1 VYNLLEHVV
10 TVHGAKRKEARKYM
24 ACVKSNKHGH
34 LKYYAVK
41 FGSPHPGD
49 VIQQRRDSKGKLS
62 RLAVFNNIQQAKQKK
77 DKGGRFGRLSV
88 FNNLLVSIVSRPEDS
103 PPLKRNS
110 LVRLDSSD

>member
-1 VYNLLEHVV
+1 
-10 TVHGAKRKEARKYM
+10 M

-49 VIQQRRDSKGKLS
+49 AIQQRREGKFNH
-62 RLAVFNNIQQAKQKK
+62 LAVFNNIQQAKQKK